1 MEPGSVEDF
10 AVGALLVTAMSF
22 GIVLISAMIFRRF
35 IALKSKP
42 DRRALWSV
50 LPGFLI
56 SASLVVPMLN
66 EMGGLILAP
75 LVAVGTGWIVFWM
88 FRRDFRKAWIA
99 DPSLPISVDAPLSEV
114 IDITA
119 RILGK
124 HVRDVTVMKPDA
136 IEPSCS
142 CHLDRI
148 GDRVTAPAPA
158 DPSAAR
164 PSVSSA
170 CRCDKS
176 RSPARRQRDVRSR
189 AVLRL

>member
-99 DPSLPISVDAPLSEV
+99 DGEELPGGVTLENDDWKVGIAGVGLFATV
-114 IDITA
+114 IA
-119 RILGK
+119 FRFFFRWL
-124 HVRDVTVMKPDA
+124 A
-136 IEPSCS
+136 S
-142 CHLDRI
+142 
-148 GDRVTAPAPA
+148 
-158 DPSAAR
+158 
-164 PSVSSA
+164 
-170 CRCDKS
+170 
-176 RSPARRQRDVRSR
+176 
-189 AVLRL
+189 